1 MKYNKLGTTDEEV
14 SVICLGTMTWGE
26 QNTEDEGHEQM
37 SYALDQGVNFF
48 DTAELYPVPSRAGTL
63 SRTEEIIGTWFE
75 KTGNRDKVFLATKI
89 AGPGPYTAHIRE
101 ASEYSSQNIIDAVD
115 GSLKRLQ
122 TDMIDLYQIHWPARA
137 TNFFGKRGYYHSEG
151 WSENFGMILETLQ
164 EIIKSGKVRHI
175 GISNETPWG
184 FMTYLKHSAAKG
196 LPRVMTVQNPYSL
209 LNRTYEVGMAEMSIR
224 EKAGLL
230 AYSPMAFGRL
240 SGKYLEGKDNP
251 ASRLNK
257 FDRMSRYNSENSI
270 KATQKYYDIAQEN
283 GWSLAQMSLAW
294 VNQQKFV
301 TSNIIGATSIEQLKE
316 NISSIDI
323 EIPKEVVKKI
333 NAVQEIY
340 PDPAP

>member
-270 KATQKYYDIAQEN
+270 KATQKYYDIAKEN

>member
-1 MKYNKLGTTDEEV
+1 MKYRKLGTTEEEV

-26 QNTEDEGHEQM
+26 QNDEADGHAQM

-48 DTAELYPVPSRAGTL
+48 DTAELYAVPARAETSGK
-63 SRTEEIIGTWFE
+63 TEEIIGTWFK

-89 AGPGPYTAHIRE
+89 AGPGPYTEHIRK
-101 ASEYSSQNIIDAVD
+101 SDEYSPQSLNDAVNS
-115 GSLKRLQ
+115 SLKRLQ

-137 TNFFGKRGYYHSEG
+137 TNFFGKRGYYHKEG
-151 WSENFGMILETLQ
+151 WEENFGMILETLQ
-164 EIIKSGKVRHI
+164 QIVKEGKIRYI

-184 FMTYLKHSAAKG
+184 LMTYLKHSAAKG
-196 LPRVMTVQNPYSL
+196 LPRVVSVQNPYSL
-209 LNRTYEVGMAEMSIR
+209 LNRLYEVGMAEMSIR

-240 SGKYLEGKDNP
+240 SGKYIEGKDDS
-251 ASRLNK
+251 ASRINK
-257 FDRMSRYNSENSI
+257 FSRMSRYNSENCLA
-270 KATQKYYDIAQEN
+270 ATQKYYDIAKEN

-301 TSNIIGATSIEQLKE
+301 TSNIIGATNLDQLKE
-316 NISSIDI
+316 NIGSIDI
-323 EIPKEVVKKI
+323 DIPREVVKQI
-333 NAVQEIY
+333 NAVHEMH

>member
-37 SYALDQGVNFF
+37 SYALEQGVNFF

-75 KTGNRDKVFLATKI
+75 KTGNRDKIFLATKI

-151 WSENFGMILETLQ
+151 WEENFGMILETLQ

-251 ASRLNK
+251 SSRLNK

-270 KATQKYYDIAQEN
+270 SATQKYYDIAKEN

-301 TSNIIGATSIEQLKE
+301 TSNIIGATSIAQLKE

-323 EIPKEVVKKI
+323 VIPKEVVKKI

>member
-1 MKYNKLGTTDEEV
+1 MKYRKLGTTEEEV

-26 QNTEDEGHEQM
+26 QNSEAEGHEQM

-48 DTAELYPVPSRAGTL
+48 DTAELYAVPARAETSGK
-63 SRTEEIIGTWFE
+63 TEEIIGTWFK
-75 KTGNRDKVFLATKI
+75 KTGNRDKVFLASKI
-89 AGPGPYTAHIRE
+89 AGPGPYTEHIRKS
-101 ASEYSSQNIIDAVD
+101 SEYSPQSIREAVD

-122 TDMIDLYQIHWPARA
+122 TDRIDLYQIHWPARA
-137 TNFFGKRGYYHSEG
+137 TNFFGKRGYYHHDG
-151 WSENFGMILETLQ
+151 WEDNFGMILETLQ
-164 EIIKSGKVRHI
+164 EIIKSGKVRYI

-196 LPRVMTVQNPYSL
+196 LPRIVSVQNPYSL
-209 LNRTYEVGMAEMSIR
+209 LNRLYEVGMAEMSIR

-240 SGKYLEGKDNP
+240 SGKYIEGKDDAN
-251 ASRLNK
+251 SRINK
-257 FDRMSRYNSENSI
+257 FSRMSRYNSANSLS
-270 KATQKYYDIAQEN
+270 ATQKYYDIAKEN

-294 VNQQKFV
+294 VNQQKFL
-301 TSNIIGATSIEQLKE
+301 TSNIIGASSLDQLKE
-316 NISSIDI
+316 NIKSIDI

-333 NAVQEIY
+333 NAVHEEH